1 MSPAQPP
8 DMNPDE
14 DAEISGEI
22 DDPVIAFADDV
33 FDVMERLV
41 QAQRRFAR
49 AMTGA
54 AGERAMERLLAQ
66 RAREPEPDEDEFDE
80 DELDEDELD
89 ESESDEDED
98 ETDEDA
104 EDEDAEDEDE
114 TGEDDDTAADDDAEA
129 DEVARDPESAAAPR
143 RPRVRRGQAR

>member
-14 DAEISGEI
+14 DAETSGEI

-66 RAREPEPDEDEFDE
+66 RVREREPDE

-89 ESESDEDED
+89 ESEPDED
-98 ETDEDA
+98 ETDEDADDEDA

-129 DEVARDPESAAAPR
+129 DELARDPESAAAPR
-143 RPRVRRGQAR
+143 RPRVRRGRAR